1 MTEPEHIS
9 LREHFEA
16 LRKADREAMAEQIAA
31 LERVHKLTRDAD
43 DRAVNKAF
51 ESASKLSDL
60 HNDLI
65 RKMDKL
71 NETFETK
78 ASVSETKEIVSA
90 RFTRIE
96 RWQARFTGGLI
107 FASFIGL
114 LNLIQLFTGG
124 G

>member
-1 MTEPEHIS
+1 MPEPEHIS

-16 LRKADREAMAEQIAA
+16 LRKADREAMADQIAA
-31 LERVHKLTRDAD
+31 LERVHKLTRTAD
-43 DRAVNKAF
+43 ERAVNKAF

-78 ASVSETKEIVSA
+78 ETASN
-90 RFTRIE
+90 RFQRIE
-96 RWQARFTGGLI
+96 RWQSRFTGGLI
-107 FASFIGL
+107 FASFIGVV
-114 LNLIQLFTGG
+114 NLVQLFTG
-124 G
+124 